1 MIIWLIGIS
10 GAGKTTIGRKLEAH
24 FNELGIKN
32 YLLDGDEVRDLFDR
46 DLGYSDA
53 EREANIK
60 RIILGA
66 YLLDRN
72 GIVGI
77 VCNISPLEHL
87 RALARRKIA
96 GYNEIYLKKNLQI
109 SMKND
114 VKGMYRANAG
124 KTQIVGID
132 ATFDDPQHPD
142 LVLEV
147 DEQTEDETCQAVL
160 DYIGA
165 KPISTIGE
173 IEMLYEIMKSGVY
186 GVQMSEETAVGR
198 YVPECVELLEQMDT
212 EIMAERIAL

>member
-10 GAGKTTIGRKLEAH
+10 GAGKTTIGRRLEAH
-24 FNELGIKN
+24 FNETGVKN

-72 GIVGI
+72 DIVGI

-87 RALARRKIA
+87 RALARRKIP
-96 GYNEIYLKKNLQI
+96 GYNEIYLKKDLRA
-109 SMKND
+109 SMERD

-124 KTQIVGID
+124 KTRIVGID
-132 ATFDDPQHPD
+132 ATFDQPQHPD
-142 LVLEV
+142 LTLEV
-147 DEQTEDETCQAVL
+147 DRLTEEETCQAVL
-160 DYIGA
+160 DYIA
-165 KPISTIGE
+165 EK
-173 IEMLYEIMKSGVY
+173 Y
-186 GVQMSEETAVGR
+186 GPQYR
-198 YVPECVELLEQMDT
+198 
-212 EIMAERIAL
+212 

>member
-10 GAGKTTIGRKLEAH
+10 GAGKTTIGRKLEAYCK
-24 FNELGIKN
+24 ERGKRC

-72 GIVGI
+72 DIIGII
-77 VCNISPLEHL
+77 CNISPLEHL
-87 RALARRKIA
+87 RQLARKKIA
-96 GYNEIYLKKNLQI
+96 GYNEIYLKKDLAVSI
-109 SMKND
+109 KND
-114 VKGMYRANAG
+114 VKGVYRENRG

-132 ATFDDPQHPD
+132 ATFDEPEHPD

-147 DEQTEDETCQAVL
+147 DKQSEQETFEAVL
-160 DYIGA
+160 AY
-165 KPISTIGE
+165 
-173 IEMLYEIMKSGVY
+173 LKSKYPG
-186 GVQMSEETAVGR
+186 QLDEPRRGR
-198 YVPECVELLEQMDT
+198 
-212 EIMAERIAL
+212 